1 MPRAE
6 GGSDVMHGFV
16 LALFAATI
24 LVTAPFVLDRAEA
37 AGFSPRLVQQGWR
50 AAAGGALVSL
60 ALAVPVFTTDL
71 WTAPARAMGIA
82 PGIGFVDVPLAVQVA
97 VACTV
102 LLGLAAGWRR
112 GGPVVRDYRRALHVQ
127 LDRLEATSPVLDEV
141 ERGHPRLVIVE
152 DAQPRLV
159 LLPSRPPRVE
169 VTTRALDLLK
179 PEELNAVLTHMSGH
193 LRRRDALWMTASETM
208 AEAYPRVGFFVRWA
222 DHSAALAE
230 KGADADVHGPIA
242 RSNLRRALAKLSG
255 PGQANGPF
263 CPCFAWPQQRQEEL
277 TVRQPR
283 TPRTPVAVVALRALT
298 AAALLVPTLVVASPH
313 FMYV

>member
-1 MPRAE
+1 M
-6 GGSDVMHGFV
+6 MHGFV
-16 LALFAATI
+16 LTFFAAAI
-24 LVTAPFVLDRAEA
+24 LATAPFVLDYAEA
-37 AGFSPRLVQQGWR
+37 AGYSPRLVQQGWR
-50 AAAGGALVSL
+50 AAAGGALASL

-71 WTAPARAMGIA
+71 WTAPARAVGIT
-82 PGIGFVDVPLAVQVA
+82 PDLGFVAVPLPVQIAIAGV
-97 VACTV
+97 V
-102 LLGLAAGWRR
+102 LVGLIAAWRR
-112 GGPVVRDYRRALHVQ
+112 GRPVVRDYRRALRVQ
-127 LDRLEATSPVLDEV
+127 LDRLEHSCPVLDEV
-141 ERGHPRLVIVE
+141 ERGQPRLVIVE
-152 DAQPRLV
+152 DTQPRLV

-179 PEELNAVLTHMSGH
+179 PEELNAVLTHMAGH

-208 AEAYPRVGFFVRWA
+208 AEAFPRVGFFARWA

-230 KGADADVHGPIA
+230 KGADSDVHGPIA

-283 TPRTPVAVVALRALT
+283 APRTPVAVVALRALT
-298 AAALLVPTLVVASPH
+298 AAALVVPTLVVVSPH
-313 FMYV
+313 FLLYL

>member
-1 MPRAE
+1 
-6 GGSDVMHGFV
+6 MHGLF

-24 LVTAPFVLDRAEA
+24 LTTAPFVLRRAEA

-50 AAAGGALVSL
+50 AAAGGALASL

-71 WTAPARAMGIA
+71 WTSPARAVGLTPDIA
-82 PGIGFVDVPLAVQVA
+82 IVDVPLPVQIA
-97 VACTV
+97 VAASV
-102 LLGLAAGWRR
+102 LLGLIGGWRR
-112 GGPVVRDYRRALHVQ
+112 GGPVVRDYRRALRVQ
-127 LDRLEATSPVLDEV
+127 LDRLESTSPVLDEV

-152 DAQPRLV
+152 DTQPRLV

-169 VTTRALDLLK
+169 VTTRALDLLR

-193 LRRRDALWMTASETM
+193 LRRRDAWWMTASETM
-208 AEAYPRVGFFVRWA
+208 AEAFPRVVFFSRWA

-263 CPCFAWPQQRQEEL
+263 CPCFAWPQQRQQEL
-277 TVRQPR
+277 TAVRQVR
-283 TPRTPVAVVALRALT
+283 ERRAPVAAAALRALT
-298 AAALLVPTLVVASPH
+298 LAALLVPTVVVASPH
-313 FMYV
+313 FVYM